1 MPQLIRIIYISRSTF
16 QATRTDAV
24 IEPNVGRIL
33 AQSRIN
39 NRRDGLVGVLYF
51 GDGCFFQCLEG
62 EQSAIDALYARL
74 QKDKRHKDLKLL
86 AREPIRALSYEE
98 WAMKFVPLER
108 EMTRMLKAAGLQR
121 FDPYRFDKPMV
132 QKVMDLLRTASDPT
146 TGAMV
151 EDLLRKSIA
160 TPTSGKKD
168 PVAFWP
174 FAAAGLT
181 AAAAAA
187 AAVFLLR

>member
-16 QATRTDAV
+16 KATRTDAV

-62 EQSAIDALYARL
+62 ERSAIDALYARL
-74 QKDKRHKDLKLL
+74 ENDKRHKDLKLL
-86 AREPIRALSYEE
+86 ARESIGALSYGD

-108 EMTRMLKAAGLQR
+108 EMTRLLQAAGLKR

-132 QKVMDLLRTASDPT
+132 QKVMNLLRSANDPT
-146 TGAMV
+146 TGAEV
-151 EDLLRKSIA
+151 EDLLRKSMA
-160 TPTSGKKD
+160 TPVAENKTSA
-168 PVAFWP
+168 AFWP
-174 FAAAGLT
+174 IAAVGVT

-187 AAVFLLR
+187 IFLLR

>member
-16 QATRTDAV
+16 KATRTDAV

-86 AREPIRALSYEE
+86 AREPIGALSYGE

-108 EMTRMLKAAGLQR
+108 EMTRLLQAAGLKR
-121 FDPYRFDKPMV
+121 FDPYRFNKPMV
-132 QKVMDLLRTASDPT
+132 QKVMNLLRSASDPT
-146 TGAMV
+146 TGAQV
-151 EDLLRKSIA
+151 EDLLRKSMA
-160 TPTSGKKD
+160 TPVAGNRTSA
-168 PVAFWP
+168 AFWS
-174 FAAAGLT
+174 FAAVGIT
-181 AAAAAA
+181 AAVAAAI
-187 AAVFLLR
+187 FLLR